1 MVWRIPCYEVN
12 SMIYVDII
20 AALIVGTLSGMGVG
34 SGGLFMI
41 YLSVFKDI
49 PQLSAQGAN
58 LLFFLFSSGTSLFY
72 NLRKRNILWNAVLF
86 MSILGIL
93 GSLIGSFIAGVIS
106 AQLLRKLFGIMLI
119 LSGSVTLLKKEK
131 TISV

>member
-1 MVWRIPCYEVN
+1 
-12 SMIYVDII
+12 MIYVDII

-49 PQLSAQGAN
+49 PQLPAQGAN